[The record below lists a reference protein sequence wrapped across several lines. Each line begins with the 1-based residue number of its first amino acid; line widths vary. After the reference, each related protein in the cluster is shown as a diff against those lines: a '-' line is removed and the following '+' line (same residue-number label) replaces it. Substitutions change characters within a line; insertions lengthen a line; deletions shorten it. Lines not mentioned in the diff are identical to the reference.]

1 MSSLNVQHQIRRNA
15 EEQAEFLRTMGSWEE
30 DIKKRDKEMRERKEK
45 KEKEMREL
53 RKKVCERRSYER
65 KVVVYFCFTFSCN
78 KSQLHFV
85 FVYLLAMLCTEE
97 GRWCWC

>member
-1 MSSLNVQHQIRRNA
+1 MNPASMSSLNVQHQIRRNA

-53 RKKVCERRSYER
+53 RKKKKAAGVGVRTGVRMSGGTVKAKMTVKEATKED
-65 KVVVYFCFTFSCN
+65 
-78 KSQLHFV
+78 
-85 FVYLLAMLCTEE
+85 
-97 GRWCWC
+97 